1 LFILAPVLK
10 VYRCILNKIVDIS
23 SFFLVCLKKKITIYS
38 VKKVL
43 IYKGFL
49 MVKKPLKYA

>member
-10 VYRCILNKIVDIS
+10 VYECILNKIVDIS
-23 SFFLVCLKKKITIYS
+23 SFFLVCIKKKITTYS
-38 VKKVL
+38 IKKVF

-49 MVKKPLKYA
+49 MSKNL